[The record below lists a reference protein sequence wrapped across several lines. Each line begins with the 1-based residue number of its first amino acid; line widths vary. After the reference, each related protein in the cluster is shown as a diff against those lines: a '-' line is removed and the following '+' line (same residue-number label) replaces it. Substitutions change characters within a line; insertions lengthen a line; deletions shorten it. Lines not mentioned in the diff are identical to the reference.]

1 MIKVNLLTDQTSK
14 RTKRMVTPEVS
25 RGGLAIVAGFIVLVA
40 LIGGAW
46 YWVSSEITRLE
57 KKQTDLKA
65 EAARLAVLKLEID
78 KYEQDKRLLEGRI
91 EIIEK
96 LKENQSGPLLLINH
110 LIQSMPSDGTLWLTL
125 LDQKG
130 DRVQIKGLSVRSEA
144 VPDFMSSLGR
154 TGYFKTVDL
163 ELLEDDRD
171 TARFSLLCITT
182 RKAVAE

>member
-57 KKQTDLKA
+57 KKQTELKA

-78 KYEQDKRLLEGRI
+78 KYEQDRRLLEGRI

-163 ELLEDDRD
+163 ELLEDDKD

>member
-14 RTKRMVTPEVS
+14 PRKRMATPEVS

-46 YWVSSEITRLE
+46 YWISSEITSLE
-57 KKQTDLKA
+57 GKRESLKA
-65 EAARLAVLKLEID
+65 EAARLQVLKLEIE

-91 EIIEK
+91 EVIEK

-110 LIQSMPSDGTLWLTL
+110 LIQSMPTDGTLWLTL
-125 LDQKG
+125 VDQKG

-144 VPDFMSSLGR
+144 IPDFMSSLGR
-154 TGYFKTVDL
+154 TGFFKTVDL
-163 ELLEDDRD
+163 ELLEDDKD
-171 TARFSLLCITT
+171 TARFSLICITT